1 MKHRWRTWI
10 DGDALQR
17 ETLLRFSLCPADL
30 STLFPALFPLDRS
43 LPLVLGILLLPRLG
57 LGLTVLFR
65 LVGECFWSVAA
76 SHVAA
81 HSQYHQ
87 QALAELPTGW
97 LSVRSL
103 PHHAHLIQH
112 PIYILPS

>member
-1 MKHRWRTWI
+1 MLCKEKPYS
-10 DGDALQR
+10 GFPFALLISLRSFQLCF
-17 ETLLRFSLCPADL
+17 LLIALFHLCWAFCY
-30 STLFPALFPLDRS
+30 FPA
-43 LPLVLGILLLPRLG
+43 LG